1 MNKRTI
7 FNGLLLAGVLSFIPA
22 VGFSS
27 VLVLGDDQSEVDVV
41 PYLMQL
47 GQTVIH
53 PGSYYDW
60 DPGANADLSNHD
72 AVVLLYGYEYGYEL
86 TANGSAAIVS
96 YLQGGGHF
104 ITHSWVAY
112 SHEDFSGNPLFD
124 MTPVEYDGEDY
135 DAVWDV
141 DETSAYFTGMTDG
154 WADGEGFEHMTV
166 TDPNAVSLG
175 TNQYGEPLVVY
186 TESNGGR
193 YTYLN
198 HGMSYETGDVSD
210 DGLKL
215 MGNSVM
221 LFQGGDNAVPEPTT
235 VLIWSMLAGLGMT
248 VRRRR

>member
-1 MNKRTI
+1 MKKQTI
-7 FNGLLLAGVLSFIPA
+7 FKGLLLAGVLSFIPT
-22 VGFSS
+22 VGFASI
-27 VLVLGDDQSEVDVV
+27 LVLGDDQSEADVV
-41 PYLMQL
+41 PYLQGL
-47 GQTVIH
+47 GQGVTM

-60 DPGANADLSNHD
+60 DPGANADLSNYD

-104 ITHSWVAY
+104 ITHSYVAY
-112 SHEDFSGNPLFD
+112 SHEDFSGDALFD
-124 MTPVEYDGEDY
+124 MTPVEYVDEDY

-154 WADGEGFEHMTV
+154 WSDGEGFEHLTV

-175 TNQYGEPLVVY
+175 TNQYGDPLVVY

-198 HGMSYETGDVSD
+198 HAMSYQTGDVSD
-210 DGLKL
+210 DALKL

-221 LFQGGDNAVPEPTT
+221 LLQGGDNVVPEPTT
-235 VLIWSMLAGLGMT
+235 VLIWSMLVGLGMT

>member
-41 PYLMQL
+41 PYLMHL